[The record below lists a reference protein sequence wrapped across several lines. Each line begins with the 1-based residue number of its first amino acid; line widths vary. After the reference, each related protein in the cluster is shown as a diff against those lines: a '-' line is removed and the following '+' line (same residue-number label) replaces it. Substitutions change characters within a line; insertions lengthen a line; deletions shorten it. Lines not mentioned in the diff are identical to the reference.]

1 MEYEK
6 IKTSAQPNA
15 KFSQIADY
23 REAESLKKGRLFL
36 KNALTLSL
44 VSILM
49 RALAVSFNAYVNRKI
64 GPESMGLF
72 TLVMSVYAFAV
83 TLALSCVNLGAV
95 RLTSER
101 AAKLEEA
108 GADAAS
114 WRFGMRRVIRAV
126 SLYSLLFGTASGA
139 LLYAASNVIAARLL
153 GDMRTVSSLRVLA
166 LSLPAISLSSALS
179 GYFTGLRKAG
189 KNAVA
194 AVTEQLVKIAVTST
208 ALMFVVPDN
217 VESACLA
224 VVGGSAVAEAWTLI
238 LHFLLYLTDSKRPG
252 GIPAG
257 KTAMRTRATFSEC
270 VGIALPAAVGAY
282 ARQGL
287 TTLEHLAIPKGL
299 VKSGLTQETAL
310 AQYGLLQGI
319 AFPLVMFP
327 YAVIH
332 SFTSLLVPEMAE
344 RHALGDTEGMQA
356 MALRV
361 YRYSALFSVAACGVF
376 VNYARE
382 LGMMIYD
389 SGDAA
394 RYTLLLGA
402 LVPFMY
408 LDTAVDALL
417 KGMGEQVYSMKVN
430 IADAASGLILVIL
443 LTPALGIYG
452 YLLTIWLCEVGN
464 LAASIHRLGRVT
476 GVGIRDALPYYVRP
490 LGAAAAL
497 SVMHV
502 ITLDALPPLV
512 SMVAFLAL
520 YALLTLGLP
529 ERGVRFLRKTEPA
542 A

>member
-1 MEYEK
+1 MH
-6 IKTSAQPNA
+6 NA
-15 KFSQIADY
+15 KISQFADLW
-23 REAESLKKGRLFL
+23 EEESLKKGSIFL
-36 KNALTLSL
+36 KNALTLSV
-44 VSILM
+44 VSVLM
-49 RALAVSFNAYVNRKI
+49 RGLAVSFHAYVNRKI

-83 TLALSCVNLGAV
+83 TLALSSVNLGAV

-108 GADAAS
+108 RADAAS
-114 WRFGMRRVIRAV
+114 WRSAMRRVIRAV
-126 SLYSLLFGTASGA
+126 SLYSLFFGTASGA
-139 LLYAASNVIAARLL
+139 LLFCTSKLIAARLL

-194 AVTEQLVKIAVTST
+194 SITEQLVKIAVTST

-224 VVGGSAVAEAWTLI
+224 VVGGSALAEAWTLI
-238 LHFLLYLTDSKRPG
+238 LHLFLYLTDSKRPG
-252 GIPAG
+252 GVKAG
-257 KTAMRTRATFSEC
+257 KTAMKTNATFSEC

-299 VKSGLTQETAL
+299 IKSGLTQETAL
-310 AQYGLLQGI
+310 SQYGLLQGI

-344 RHALGDTEGMQA
+344 CHALGDTERMRA
-356 MALRV
+356 MTRRV

-443 LTPALGIYG
+443 LTPMMGIYG

-490 LGAAAAL
+490 LGAAAVL
-497 SVMHV
+497 SVAHL
-502 ITLDALPPLV
+502 ILLDTIPPLV
-512 SMVAFLAL
+512 SMIAFLAL

-529 ERGVRFLRKTEPA
+529 EKRISTDRLRNREPA

>member
-1 MEYEK
+1 MLSK
-6 IKTSAQPNA
+6 KTA
-15 KFSQIADY
+15 KQ
-23 REAESLKKGRLFL
+23 RPWEAESLKKGSLFL
-36 KNALTLSL
+36 RNALTLS
-44 VSILM
+44 VVGILM

-83 TLALSCVNLGAV
+83 TLALSSVNLGAV
-95 RLTSER
+95 RLTSET
-101 AAKLEEA
+101 AARLEAA

-114 WRFGMRRVIRAV
+114 WRSAMRGVLRAV
-126 SLYSLLFGTASGA
+126 SLYSLLFGVTSGI
-139 LLYAASNVIAARLL
+139 LLYLASPVAAEKLL
-153 GDMRTVSSLRVLA
+153 GDIRTIPSLRVLA
-166 LSLPAISLSSALS
+166 MSLPAISLSSALS
-179 GYFTGLRKAG
+179 GYFTGLRKAA

-194 AVTEQLVKIAVTST
+194 SVTEQFVKIIVTST
-208 ALMFVVPDN
+208 ALVFVVPDN

-224 VVGGSAVAEAWTLI
+224 VVGGSAVAEAWTLV
-238 LHFLLYLTDSKRPG
+238 LHFVLYLTDSHRPG
-252 GIPAG
+252 GVAAG
-257 KTAMRTRATFSEC
+257 KSAVKAHTSFREC
-270 VGIALPAAVGAY
+270 AGIAFPAAVGTY

-299 VKSGLTQETAL
+299 IRSGLTQETAL
-310 AQYGLLQGI
+310 SQYGLLQGI

-332 SFTSLLVPEMAE
+332 AFTSLLVPEMAE
-344 RHALGDTEGMQA
+344 RHALGDRAGMRE
-356 MALRV
+356 MARRV

-443 LTPALGIYG
+443 LTPLLGMYG

-476 GVGIRDALPYYVRP
+476 GVGVRDALPYYLRP
-490 LGAAAAL
+490 LTAAAVLTVAHRIL
-497 SVMHV
+497 
-502 ITLDALPPLV
+502 LDVLPPLV
-512 SMVAFLAL
+512 SMIAFLAL
-520 YALLTLGLP
+520 YALLTLGIP
-529 ERGVRFLRKTEPA
+529 EKRIAGPKKTEPA